1 MKSVEFDARE
11 ASIVMAIGLAIYAV
25 LLTIL
30 PLRLITNYDG
40 VCAGLALTAL
50 GAFAARHALQSDK
63 GKSVLGRTL
72 AWTKRL
78 PLTSRIT
85 SALTLFLIA
94 LTFDRFV
101 DDDPAHY
108 RLATFVMPVII
119 GVILFDIKSAI
130 GIIFASAIAIEYFMI
145 PPINA
150 FTPLSLSDGLD
161 LIVYVGVCVQI
172 ALAVERFMA
181 RGVPEASP
189 C

>member
-130 GIIFASAIAIEYFMI
+130 GI